1 MPRINLLPWRDEQR
15 KERKVQFLIAL
26 GGATLTAMLLAFLG
40 YLMFSSM
47 IDGQQRRNDRL
58 RAEIKSLDKQI
69 EEINSLETA
78 KQHFIARMDIIE
90 KLQRSRPEIVH
101 VFDEIVKTVP
111 DGIYPVSY
119 THLRA
124 HETGRN

>member
-15 KERKVQFLIAL
+15 KERQVQFLIAL
-26 GGATLTAMLLAFLG
+26 GGATLIAILLAFLG

-69 EEINSLETA
+69 EEINSLETS
-78 KQHFIARMDIIE
+78 KQNFIARMEIIE
-90 KLQRSRPEIVH
+90 KLQH
-101 VFDEIVKTVP
+101 VASGD
-111 DGIYPVSY
+111 
-119 THLRA
+119 RA
-124 HETGRN
+124 CVR